1 MPRKVVLRH
10 RIQQFR
16 LAAYAW
22 LAVLLAVLATDA
34 EPAALVRVSAI
45 GPVVIVAALWLAR
58 RALGDAA
65 QDVEDFVTPALVGA
79 LALPMLPAAAAF
91 GALLTG
97 TVAQFGWR
105 RLPRGAALVAMGWCA
120 GTLVAPGIRYGPS
133 GVADGLCLAFM
144 LLYTTPLCAL
154 GYEETMR
161 MHRMRE
167 HLRAVSGEL
176 TKQRDNLSRYVAP
189 PVVARLEGRSDT
201 SMPTALERRWL
212 TVAFVDISDFTALTE
227 RLEPEDLA
235 NLLGAFFRALSELSC
250 RHGGNVHKF
259 LGDGALI
266 GFGEAQSLGR
276 RRDAQGCIAMLGQ
289 LAGLVDTL
297 NATARAHAIPA
308 VLALRAGVASG
319 YCSVGDF
326 NAGARIEYTMIG
338 NAVNLA
344 SRLEALAAAGET
356 WASQATRDL
365 VGAHRF
371 DALGTF
377 TVKGVALPV
386 PAFRLRVT
394 CAASQSAAG
403 AG

>member
-1 MPRKVVLRH
+1 MPHKAILRQ

-16 LAAYAW
+16 LGAYAW
-22 LAVLLAVLATDA
+22 LTVLLLVLAARA
-34 EPAALVRVSAI
+34 EPAALVRISLI
-45 GPVVIVAALWLAR
+45 GPLLIPAVLWLAR
-58 RALGDAA
+58 RALREFA
-65 QDVEDFVTPALVGA
+65 QDVENFVTPALVGV
-79 LALPMLPAAAAF
+79 LGLPMLPTAAAF

-105 RLPRGAALVAMGWCA
+105 CLPRGAALVALGWCA
-120 GTLVAPGIRYGPS
+120 GNLLAPGIQYETS
-133 GVADGLCLAFM
+133 SIADALCLAFM

-176 TKQRDNLSRYVAP
+176 AQQRDTLSRYVAA
-189 PVVARLEGRSDT
+189 PVVARLDGQRSV
-201 SMPTALERRWL
+201 ALAPERRWL
-212 TVAFVDISDFTALTE
+212 TVAFVDITDFTALTE
-227 RLEPEDLA
+227 RLEPEDLT
-235 NLLGAFFRALSELSC
+235 NLLGAFFAALSQLSC
-250 RHGGNVHKF
+250 RYGGNVHKF

-266 GFGEAQSLGR
+266 SFGEARSLGR
-276 RRDAQGCIAMLGQ
+276 RGDAQACVAMLGQ
-289 LAGLVDTL
+289 LAGLVETL
-297 NATARAHAIPA
+297 NTAARLHAIPA
-308 VLALRAGVASG
+308 QLALRAGVASG
-319 YCSVGDF
+319 HCSVGDF
-326 NAGARIEYTMIG
+326 SAGQRIEYTMIG

-365 VGAHRF
+365 VGVHRF
-371 DALGTF
+371 DALGMF

-394 CAASQSAAG
+394 WVAPDG
-403 AG
+403 ATS